1 MQVSQRCLLFSF
13 SKLCPSR
20 TRASLMAV
28 FCLAAPALA
37 RNTGFIAPGHG
48 LCLERCWRGKWQPE
62 AIRQFTLVLLA
73 LQMHCEETTPD
84 AKARQHF
91 SYFDCIH
98 MFNTL
103 QVLMVKEILPLRWWN
118 RQTINESSVA
128 RSRSISV
135 CCSKVWDQI
144 PGIARCLK
152 MQRTVTEHKGN
163 ESTPRWFEILIRM
176 IMATWKSS

>member
-1 MQVSQRCLLFSF
+1 MAGKKAKDSRRSRPLQTQQEMIFQDTVTLPMQVSQRCPLLSF

-37 RNTGFIAPGHG
+37 RNTGLIAPGHG

-103 QVLMVKEILPLRWWN
+103 QVLMVKEILPLRW
-118 RQTINESSVA
+118 
-128 RSRSISV
+128 
-135 CCSKVWDQI
+135 
-144 PGIARCLK
+144 
-152 MQRTVTEHKGN
+152 
-163 ESTPRWFEILIRM
+163 
-176 IMATWKSS
+176 